1 MITYR
6 DIHRIRST
14 GYKVCR
20 ITDRIYLVSL
30 YSRQEY
36 DGNQVSAIAKR
47 ILSHVY
53 AIRIVKR
60 WI

>member
-6 DIHRIRST
+6 DIHRLRST

-36 DGNQVSAIAKR
+36 DGNPVSSIIKR
-47 ILSHVY
+47 LLFHVY
-53 AIRIVKR
+53 IIQILKR
-60 WI
+60 W

>member
-1 MITYR
+1 MIAYR
-6 DIHRIRST
+6 DIHRLRST
-14 GYKVCR
+14 GYKVFR

-36 DGNQVSAIAKR
+36 DGNNVSTVGKR

-53 AIRIVKR
+53 AIRIVER